1 MILTLCTACAAPL
14 PDEPMQCAE
23 CATRYCSER
32 CERYDRRRGGHGK
45 ICGAVASGGGAEQY
59 HADKKYKEAV
69 AVAVEACAEDTKGQ
83 TCYICTQALHWKTK
97 EGLVRMCSCRG
108 TSGFAHVSCLAEEAR
123 ILVAEAE
130 ENNLRGKVF
139 DERWVRWNN
148 CGLCKQEYHGVVYCA
163 LGWACWKTYVG
174 RPEANVLR
182 MHSMTT
188 LGNGLRA
195 ASQNRERLG
204 LLESQFALMQRSRV
218 NREAILAAQGNM
230 ANCLEDLGRIE
241 DAIELSVQVH
251 SGMKALRGNRHT
263 NTIICGLNLA
273 ASLQSKGRTTEA
285 QSLAAEYLPISESV
299 FGPLDVNTLG
309 LRSTYLRARCRDPD
323 ISLDDWRKAVSSMDD
338 LYRTAVKVLGTQH
351 PLTVQCKDDGEASQ
365 KALAE
370 IDAQASLEA
379 LAL

>member
-1 MILTLCTACAAPL
+1 M
-14 PDEPMQCAE
+14 
-23 CATRYCSER
+23 SK
-32 CERYDRRRGGHGK
+32 K
-45 ICGAVASGGGAEQY
+45 I
-59 HADKKYKEAV
+59 
-69 AVAVEACAEDTKGQ
+69 
-83 TCYICTQALHWKTK
+83 
-97 EGLVRMCSCRG
+97 
-108 TSGFAHVSCLAEEAR
+108 
-123 ILVAEAE
+123 
-130 ENNLRGKVF
+130 
-139 DERWVRWNN
+139 
-148 CGLCKQEYHGVVYCA
+148 
-163 LGWACWKTYVG
+163 
-174 RPEANVLR
+174 P
-182 MHSMTT
+182 
-188 LGNGLRA
+188 
-195 ASQNRERLG
+195 
-204 LLESQFALMQRSRV
+204 ALMQRSRV
-218 NREAILAAQGNM
+218 NREAILATQGNM

-251 SGMKALRGNRHT
+251 RSMKALRGNRHT

>member
-1 MILTLCTACAAPL
+1 MILTKCAKCAAPL
-14 PDEPMQCAE
+14 ETKCFR
-23 CATRYCSER
+23 CGVCKLRYCGRECQKR
-32 CERYDRRRGGHGK
+32 HWK
-45 ICGAVASGGGAEQY
+45 VHKPICPEIKRQGGAEQHY
-59 HADKKYKEAV
+59 ANKKYAEFVK
-69 AVAVEACAEDTKGQ
+69 VAVEKCANDTKGQ
-83 TCYICTQALHWKTK
+83 TCYICTEAVHWKTK
-97 EGLVRMCSCRG
+97 EGLVRGCACRG
-108 TSGFAHVSCLAEEAR
+108 TSGFAHVSCLAEQAK
-123 ILVAEAE
+123 ILVAEAF
-130 ENNLRGKVF
+130 ENNLSDKAKN
-139 DERWVRWNN
+139 EKWSRWHK
-148 CGLCKQEYHGVVYCA
+148 CSLCEQQYHGVVYCA

-195 ASQNRERLG
+195 ASHNRERLG

-218 NREAILAAQGNM
+218 NREAILATQGNM

-251 SGMKALRGNRHT
+251 RSMKALRGNRHT

-370 IDAQASLEA
+370 SMRR
-379 LAL
+379 LA